1 MAKVDRPLGS
11 RHPEHNDVRYPVNYG
26 FVPGALGHD
35 GEELDAYVLG
45 VSEPV
50 KTFIGR
56 CIAIIHRTADYEV
69 KLTAEHETLRNTI
82 RDFAEKKIRPIAAQI
97 DHNNKIPPDL
107 ITQIA
112 KLGLSAITYKE
123 EYGGLNAD
131 LLSMVI
137 ALEEL

>member
-1 MAKVDRPLGS
+1 LSGKLQARVFLGKRVMAKVDRPLGS

-56 CIAIIHRTADYEV
+56 CIAIIHRTDSGDD
-69 KLTAEHETLRNTI
+69 KLVVVPEGQDLSDEQI
-82 RDFAEKKIRPIAAQI
+82 RVLTDFQERFFKSIIVRP
-97 DHNNKIPPDL
+97 
-107 ITQIA
+107 
-112 KLGLSAITYKE
+112 
-123 EYGGLNAD
+123 
-131 LLSMVI
+131 
-137 ALEEL
+137 